1 VTGKVLALLAAA
13 LPAGTALDDA
23 FGAELERALD
33 EARAAWP
40 GVTLAPEA
48 LVPVLAQE
56 IARDP
61 TRAPLDALRA
71 LHVRDLWL
79 AAGCAAGD
87 AVALRAVDAYC
98 SGAIRDVVRR
108 MRSSPELVDETEQAT
123 RELLFVRKG
132 DAPPKVSKYS
142 GRGDL
147 RSWTMV
153 VAAREALRIAKADA
167 RESPVDAA
175 RLLDAASVAESDIE
189 LDYLKRT
196 YRPEFERALADALA
210 ALPPRDRALLKYHY
224 VDGLNGRRIAALHQ
238 VHPATVTRWLEAA
251 RLALADGTHA
261 LLQERL
267 GLGSSELASLER
279 LVSSQLELSLSRQ
292 LGGKAD
298 AG

>member
-1 VTGKVLALLAAA
+1 MADGLLALLTAA
-13 LPAGTALDDA
+13 LPAGTVLDEA
-23 FGAELERALD
+23 VGAELDRAFA

-40 GVTLAPEA
+40 GVMVAPAA

-56 IARDP
+56 LSRDA
-61 TRAPLDALRA
+61 TRAPLEVLRA
-71 LHVRDLWL
+71 LHVRDLYL

-87 AVALRAVDAYC
+87 AAALRAVDAYC

-108 MRSSPELVDETEQAT
+108 IRSSAELGDETVQAT
-123 RELLFVRKG
+123 RELLFVKKG
-132 DAPPKVSKYS
+132 DAPPKVSKYA

-167 RESPVDAA
+167 RQSPALA
-175 RLLDAASVAESDIE
+175 NKMLDAASVAEADIE

-210 ALPPRDRALLKYHY
+210 ALPSRDRALLKYHY

-251 RLALADGTHA
+251 RQALADGTHA

-292 LGGKAD
+292 LGSKAD

>member
-1 VTGKVLALLAAA
+1 MAHGLLALLAAA
-13 LPAGTALDDA
+13 MPAGTALDDEV
-23 FGAELERALD
+23 GTELDRALA

-40 GVTLAPEA
+40 GVTVAPEA

-56 IARDP
+56 LSRDA
-61 TRAPLDALRA
+61 TRAPLEVLRG
-71 LHVRDLWL
+71 LHVRDLYL
-79 AAGCAAGD
+79 AAACAVGD
-87 AVALRAVDAYC
+87 AAALRAVDAYC

-108 MRSSPELVDETEQAT
+108 IGSSAALGDETVQVT
-123 RELLFVRKG
+123 RELLFVKKG
-132 DAPPKVSKYS
+132 DAPPKVSKYA

-153 VAAREALRIAKADA
+153 VAAREALRIAKAEA
-167 RESPVDAA
+167 RQTPALASK
-175 RLLDAASVAESDIE
+175 LLDAASVAEADIE

-210 ALPPRDRALLKYHY
+210 ALPSRDRALLKYHY

-251 RLALADGTHA
+251 RQALADGTHA

-267 GLGSSELASLER
+267 GVGSSELASLER

-292 LGGKAD
+292 LGSKAD

>member
-1 VTGKVLALLAAA
+1 MVDGLLALLAQG
-13 LPAGTALDDA
+13 LPAGVTLDAA
-23 FGAELERALD
+23 FAGELAGALD
-33 EARAAWP
+33 EARSAWP
-40 GVTLAPEA
+40 GVEVAPEA
-48 LVPVLAQE
+48 LAPVLTQE
-56 IARDP
+56 LARDA
-61 TRAPLDALRA
+61 TRPPLEVLRS

-79 AAGCAAGD
+79 ATACAGGD
-87 AVALRAVDAYC
+87 AVALRAIDAYC

-108 MRSSPELVDETEQAT
+108 VRASAELVDETAQVT
-123 RELLFVRKG
+123 RELLFVKKG
-132 DAPPKVSKYS
+132 DAPPKVARYA

-153 VAAREALRIAKADA
+153 VAAREAVRIAKAEA
-167 RESPVDAA
+167 RDSPPLAGKM
-175 RLLDAASVAESDIE
+175 LDAATIAEADIE

-210 ALPPRDRALLKYHY
+210 GLPARDRALLKYHY
-224 VDGLNGRRIAALHQ
+224 VDGLNGRRIAAIHQ

-251 RLALADGTHA
+251 RQALADGTHA

>member
-1 VTGKVLALLAAA
+1 MASLVALLAAA
-13 LPAGTALDDA
+13 MPGGPALDAA
-23 FGAELERALD
+23 FAEALARALD

-40 GVTLAPEA
+40 GIDVAPEA

-56 IARDP
+56 LGRDP
-61 TRAPLDALRA
+61 TQPPRAVLEA

-79 AAGCAAGD
+79 ATACLGGD
-87 AVALRAVDAYC
+87 PAALRAVDAYC

-108 MRSSPELVDETEQAT
+108 VRASKELVDETAQAT

-132 DAPPKVSKYS
+132 EAPPKVAKYA

-153 VAAREALRIAKADA
+153 VAAREALRIAKAEA
-167 RESPVDAA
+167 REAPVDASK
-175 RLLDAASVAESDIE
+175 LIDAATGAEADIE

-210 ALPPRDRALLKYHY
+210 ALSARDRALLKYHY
-224 VDGLNGRRIAALHQ
+224 VDGLNGRRIAAIHQ
-238 VHPATVTRWLEAA
+238 VHPGTVTRWLEAA
-251 RLALADGTHA
+251 RQALADGTHA
-261 LLQERL
+261 LLQQRL

-292 LGGKAD
+292 LGSKAD
-298 AG
+298 AS